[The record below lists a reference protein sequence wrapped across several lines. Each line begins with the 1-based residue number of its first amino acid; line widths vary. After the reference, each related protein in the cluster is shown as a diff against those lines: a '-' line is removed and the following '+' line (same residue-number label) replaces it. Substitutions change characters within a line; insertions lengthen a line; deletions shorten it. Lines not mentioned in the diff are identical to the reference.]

1 MCWHRFPTS
10 RVLSRWTV
18 SRLLVFYTR
27 TLPTQSNLSQI
38 LESTD
43 PPAFPRLQSF
53 HSFAIRTT
61 TLLLDFDIQ
70 QLQLSASI
78 GFSIDYITIQMLWL
92 LPTNSHIVSSY
103 LPYYILFSFF
113 FCIQCVCCSSENLA
127 QWVCSQPFFFL
138 FAELTVISAVLGALS
153 RHPKKLQFFKIH
165 GLCSFR
171 FKIWTAIT
179 LKFSLS

>member
-1 MCWHRFPTS
+1 MNS
-10 RVLSRWTV
+10 VSS
-18 SRLLVFYTR
+18 SRLLHTNL
-27 TLPTQSNLSQI
+27 THTIQSIPDFGKHWPPCIPPITVIPFFCHPYHDPSSRFWY
-38 LESTD
+38 STITII
-43 PPAFPRLQSF
+43 SF
-53 HSFAIRTT
+53 HWFFHWLYHDSNAVTST
-61 TLLLDFDIQ
+61 Y
-70 QLQLSASI
+70 QLSYCLFLS
-78 GFSIDYITIQMLWL
+78 SL
-92 LPTNSHIVSSY
+92 LHS
-103 LPYYILFSFF
+103 FFFF

-153 RHPKKLQFFKIH
+153 RHPKKLQFFKIN